1 MLDLCF
7 FVLSLRLKE
16 SFLLKIVNKFR
27 EKKPNSQKWQWQ
39 WTQSKCSAAVP
50 RRKRFDFA
58 HLRKYFDKKTL
69 GRNCSSQLVR
79 WRHRYW
85 RFGEEYARSAR
96 HGQDPVR
103 ATRQVRQWR
112 ALCPGYQRRGDHL
125 EIVRRWQSRCEDSG
139 RVEQGKHH
147 KL

>member
-1 MLDLCF
+1 MG
-7 FVLSLRLKE
+7 KE

-27 EKKPNSQKWQWQ
+27 EKNQTRKNGNGNEPNP
-39 WTQSKCSAAVP
+39 SAP
-50 RRKRFDFA
+50 RRCRGGK
-58 HLRKYFDKKTL
+58 
-69 GRNCSSQLVR
+69 GRNCSSQFVR

-112 ALCPGYQRRGDHL
+112 ALCPGDQRRGDHL
-125 EIVRRWQSRCEDSG
+125 EIVRR
-139 RVEQGKHH
+139 
-147 KL
+147 